1 MFTTTVVFHIVL
13 ILGIMGFARVMPG
26 DSFEVSIRH
35 GNQKWKSKG
44 FVSKDSEQRW
54 DQEKRALS
62 VQICSSLTVKVRS
75 ELKQLGGECI

>member
-1 MFTTTVVFHIVL
+1 
-13 ILGIMGFARVMPG
+13 MGFARVMPG

-44 FVSKDSEQRW
+44 FVSKDSEQKW

-62 VQICSSLTVKVRS
+62 IQICSSLSVKVGDIALALS
-75 ELKQLGGECI
+75 SCLVLISGL